1 MERSEQIGDMI
12 AALAKAQAEF
22 TPALKENE
30 AKIKGTSKAGAAYE
44 YGYKYADLAANLGAV
59 RPALNK
65 HGIAIMHFNESDLE
79 RQVASVTCSM
89 HLGEQ
94 FIAISAEAP
103 AVGQNGFNVQS
114 LGAVWTYLRRYTLQA
129 LCGLATEDDDGN
141 SLVVYNK
148 HDPENDAEDN
158 RLPPIPA
165 TAAHPEDESQ
175 DVPTPGSADAHG
187 SDAISEG
194 KARRFWAIAK
204 STNKTDVEIKSA
216 LNNSGLSDIKT
227 CPWKGKLYDDLIEW
241 AGKR

>member
-1 MERSEQIGDMI
+1 MLIRKV
-12 AALAKAQAEF
+12 L
-22 TPALKENE
+22 
-30 AKIKGTSKAGAAYE
+30 
-44 YGYKYADLAANLGAV
+44 V
-59 RPALNK
+59 K
-65 HGIAIMHFNESDLE
+65 HGIGFTYSATKVNHRTTDRIKEGVVIGTMYYADVAVDVTFTDAESGE
-79 RQVASVTCSM
+79 SVT
-89 HLGEQ
+89 
-94 FIAISAEAP
+94 
-103 AVGQNGFNVQS
+103 VQS
-114 LGAVWTYLRRYTLQA
+114 FGCGQDTGEKAIYKAMTGALKYALRMNFLIPD
-129 LCGLATEDDDGN
+129 E
-141 SLVVYNK
+141 S
-148 HDPENDAEDN
+148 DPENDAEDK